1 MWWFC
6 GKFPY
11 IWWFCGDFAYRD
23 FSHGS
28 PPRPPS
34 YRKVA
39 YRGLDTEEGERL
51 FGEHMFG

>member
-1 MWWFC
+1 MWWFYEN
-6 GKFPY
+6 FPY